1 MTACWGIST
10 HLFPFLTFSVSSV
23 LFETMLGGKEFAQ
36 TKLASGRNNV
46 PSLLLEQLQIQV
58 REDNRDTQR
67 LTRTD
72 RGGRRPATSVRSASS
87 AYLIDI
93 FRCHHGGGTAN
104 ANAANA
110 GWNVN
115 ASADFPSEQKHAG
128 KAELR

>member
-1 MTACWGIST
+1 MRSNQISIT
-10 HLFPFLTFSVSSV
+10 PQKTFR
-23 LFETMLGGKEFAQ
+23 L
-36 TKLASGRNNV
+36 
-46 PSLLLEQLQIQV
+46 LLLEQLQIQV
-58 REDNRDTQR
+58 REDHRDTQW

-93 FRCHHGGGTAN
+93 FRCHHGAGTAN

-128 KAELR
+128 KAEHEMIRAAEPVGYLC